1 MPGTRSILTAIL
13 ALAAV
18 MTPLTAL
25 TAQTRAAVASSTQPR
40 PFATRAMGYPASVQ
54 PVGLPRAA
62 RPAVPITHL
71 FWMAAPVV
79 VVPVPVVPTGRV
91 MVLVPQSLPPW
102 RCAVVEVRT
111 TGRLWRS
118 RVALPAL
125 GAETPESLGD
135 VIARM
140 MRENRQVP
148 LVSTNGTRL
157 LIPAGPGVL
166 APIVYPCDEE
176 IER

>member
-13 ALAAV
+13 ALAVV
-18 MTPLTAL
+18 MAPL

-40 PFATRAMGYPASVQ
+40 PLATRAMGYPASVQ

-62 RPAVPITHL
+62 RPAIPITHP

-79 VVPVPVVPTGRV
+79 VVPAPVVPNGRV
-91 MVLVPQSLPPW
+91 MVLVPQSLHPW

-111 TGRLWRS
+111 TGRLWRT

-135 VIARM
+135 AIARM
-140 MRENRQVP
+140 MRQNRQVP

-157 LIPAGPGVL
+157 LILAGPGVGV
-166 APIVYPCDEE
+166 PIVYPCHEE
-176 IER
+176 IEP